1 MINIERLKE
10 NSYDVVGALLTVK
23 SELGPGLN
31 EKIYQEGLA
40 LELAEQGIEFEREKI
55 IHPTYRGKTMES
67 TFYLDFYCK
76 KSIIVELK
84 SVNQLTKEH
93 RAQLFNY
100 MRIVEPTV
108 GILVNFA
115 PSFSEIERYYFDQN
129 TLEIINS
136 DGNSINE
143 RHLNRH

>member
-1 MINIERLKE
+1 
-10 NSYDVVGALLTVK
+10 
-23 SELGPGLN
+23 
-31 EKIYQEGLA
+31 
-40 LELAEQGIEFEREKI
+40 
-55 IHPTYRGKTMES
+55 MES

-143 RHLNRH
+143 RHPNRH